1 MSAQDGWGP
10 RIAALVI
17 SLGMTFVLAE
27 IGLRL
32 AGIGYP
38 FFYEADPIT
47 GGRHIPLSS
56 GWFKSEGEAF
66 ISINSQGIRDHEHTL
81 EKPESVYRI
90 AVLGDS
96 YSEALQVDIDATFWS
111 LLESEMLGCE
121 AIGDRVVEAINFG
134 VSGFGTAQELR
145 VLRHKALLYEPDLIL
160 LAFVLNDVRNN
171 SRELER
177 GDLKPY
183 FTLENGELILDD
195 SFLQSAHYLDVSSTF
210 SQMKVWLTN
219 RSRVLQ
225 LVYEVRRIPYR
236 MKKAK
241 PPAEGVKL
249 DDGAFFPPK
258 AEAWIDAWRVTEALI
273 SQIQN
278 ETFEQEIGFLLVVVS
293 DGNQVHPDPAVRRSR
308 AEALG
313 VDDLYYYE
321 DRILSYA
328 REAGIANLGLAR
340 PFLRRAE
347 VKGECLHG
355 FDNAQPCEGHWNEL
369 GHKFASELMAEAVCK
384 VIAERNGSGKI
395 E

>member
-1 MSAQDGWGP
+1 MSAPGGWGP
-10 RIAALVI
+10 RIAAMVI

-32 AGIGYP
+32 AGISYP

-47 GGRHIPLSS
+47 GARHIPYAS
-56 GWFKSEGEAF
+56 GWFKSEGQAF
-66 ISINSQGIRDHEHTL
+66 VSINSQGIRDHEHTL

-96 YSEALQVDIDATFWS
+96 YSEAMQVDVDATFWS

-121 AIGDRVVEAINFG
+121 ALGDRVVEAINFG

-145 VLRHKALLYEPDLIL
+145 TLRHKALLYEPDLIL
-160 LAFVLNDVRNN
+160 LAFVPNDVRNN
-171 SRELER
+171 HRELER
-177 GDLKPY
+177 GNQRPY
-183 FTLENGELILDD
+183 FILEDGELILDD
-195 SFLQSAHYLDVSSTF
+195 SFLQSAEHLDVSSTF
-210 SQMKVWLTN
+210 SQMKIWLTN

-225 LVYEVRRIPYR
+225 LIYEVRRIPYR
-236 MKKAK
+236 LREAK
-241 PPAEGVKL
+241 PLAQGVTR

-258 AEAWIDAWRVTEALI
+258 TEAWADAWRVTEALI
-273 SQIQN
+273 SQIQY
-278 ETFEQEIGFLLVVVS
+278 ETREQKIGFLLVVVS
-293 DGNQVHPDPAVRRSR
+293 DGDQVHPAPAVRRSR
-308 AEALG
+308 AEELG

-328 REAGIANLGLAR
+328 RGTGVANLGLAR

-347 VKGECLHG
+347 VTGECLHG
-355 FDNAQPCEGHWNEL
+355 FDNAQPCGGHWNEL
-369 GHKFASELMAEAVCK
+369 GHKLGSELMAEAICE
-384 VIAERNGSGKI
+384 VIAKRNRSEKV